1 MKLKEM
7 YAMQNLISCG
17 FAPTDKDDL
26 EDTEY
31 SRGNLYI
38 SSSDRILMKTGK
50 RVCRKHRYLSLM
62 YEAPAYDRDI
72 ADLVDSGLFEQ

>member
-7 YAMQNLISCG
+7 YAMQNLISFG
-17 FAPTDKDDL
+17 FAPNDKDNL

-38 SSSDRILMKTGK
+38 YSSDRILRKIGK
-50 RVCRKHRYLSLM
+50 RGSRKHRYISLM

-72 ADLVDSGLFEQ
+72 ADLAASGLFEQ